1 MPHREGIENKMSGFG
16 VSGFTFCRNA
26 VALGYP
32 LRESIQS
39 ILPIVDEFVVALGP
53 SDDGTGEMLEKI
65 GSPKIRIVES
75 AWDENQTTD
84 ARVLSAQGTFAL
96 SCCRFPWAFHLQAD
110 EVIHEEDLSRL
121 QALLREHLGNRQVLG
136 FMFRFIHFLL
146 DYRSV
151 NPWAF
156 RREVRIVRN
165 DGQLRSAGD
174 SCGFAR
180 KSDGMY
186 LGKKLLGREVLS
198 TGARVFHY
206 SSVMPRNALEKKI
219 SSMIRIRQGDPPT
232 SVLEDLT
239 RKNIAKLERHY
250 SIMKEYRGSHPSVMR
265 ERIAA
270 ADRFRPRVNRLL
282 NWRFYANVLTHGFKG

>member
-1 MPHREGIENKMSGFG
+1 MSGFG
-16 VSGFTFCRNA
+16 LSGFTFCRNA

-53 SDDGTGEMLEKI
+53 SDDGTGELLEKI
-65 GSPKIRIVES
+65 GSHKIRVVET

-84 ARVLSAQGTFAL
+84 ARVLSTQATFAL
-96 SCCRFPWAFHLQAD
+96 SLCRFPWAFHLQAD
-110 EVIHEEDLSRL
+110 EVIHEADLPGL
-121 QALLREHLGNRQVLG
+121 QALMRQHLGNRQVLG

-180 KSDGMY
+180 KSDGLY
-186 LGKKLLGREVLS
+186 LGKKLMGREVLW

-206 SSVMPRNALEKKI
+206 SSVMPRDALEKKI
-219 SSMIRIRQGDPPT
+219 SSMLRIRHGDP
-232 SVLEDLT
+232 SAAALEEMT
-239 RKNIAKLERHY
+239 RNTTEKLERQY
-250 SIMKEYRGSHPSVMR
+250 SIMREYRGSHPSVMQ
-265 ERIAA
+265 ERITAA
-270 ADRFRPRVNRLL
+270 ERFRPRVNRLL
-282 NWRFYANVLTHGFKG
+282 NWRFYANVFTHGFKG

>member
-1 MPHREGIENKMSGFG
+1 MSGFG

-53 SDDGTGEMLEKI
+53 SDDGTAEVIEKI
-65 GSPKIRIVES
+65 RSPKIRIVET
-75 AWDENQTTD
+75 AWDETQTTD
-84 ARVLSAQGTFAL
+84 ARVLSTQATIAL
-96 SCCRFPWAFHLQAD
+96 SRCRFPWAFHLQAD
-110 EVIHEEDLSRL
+110 EVIHEADIPRL
-121 QALLREHLGNRQVLG
+121 QALMREHLENRRVLG
-136 FMFRFIHFLL
+136 LMLRFIHFLL

-151 NPWAF
+151 DPWAF

-180 KSDGMY
+180 KSDGLY
-186 LGKKLLGREVLS
+186 LGKKLLGNVVLW

-219 SSMIRIRQGDPPT
+219 SSMLRIRHGDPHAK
-232 SVLEDLT
+232 VLEEMT
-239 RKNIAKLERHY
+239 RNKIARLERQY
-250 SIMKEYRGSHPSVMR
+250 SFMKEYRGSHPRVMR
-265 ERIAA
+265 DRIAA
-270 ADRFRPRVNRLL
+270 ADRFRPRVNRWL
-282 NWRFYANVLTHGFKG
+282 NWRFYGNVLSHGFKG

>member
-1 MPHREGIENKMSGFG
+1 MSGFG
-16 VSGFTFCRNA
+16 LSGFTFCRNA

-32 LRESIQS
+32 LRESILS
-39 ILPIVDEFVVALGP
+39 ILPIVDEFVVALGH
-53 SDDGTGEMLEKI
+53 SDDGTGELLEKI

-84 ARVLSAQGTFAL
+84 ARVLSEQATFAL
-96 SCCRFPWAFHLQAD
+96 SHCRFPWAFHLQAD
-110 EVIHEEDLSRL
+110 EVIHEADLPGL
-121 QALLREHLGNRQVLG
+121 QALIRQHNGNRQVLG

-180 KSDGMY
+180 KSDGLY
-186 LGKKLLGREVLS
+186 LGKELLGREVLW
-198 TGARVFHY
+198 TGARVYHY
-206 SSVMPRNALEKKI
+206 SSVMPRSALEKKI
-219 SSMIRIRQGDPPT
+219 SSMSRIRYGDPPPET
-232 SVLEDLT
+232 LKEMT
-239 RKNIAKLERHY
+239 RMGIAKLERQY
-250 SIMKEYRGSHPSVMR
+250 SIMREYRGSHPSVMQ

-270 ADRFRPRVNRLL
+270 AERFRPRVNRML
-282 NWRFYANVLTHGFKG
+282 NWRFYANVFTHGFKG

>member
-1 MPHREGIENKMSGFG
+1 MSGFG
-16 VSGFTFCRNA
+16 LSGFTFCRNA

-53 SDDGTGEMLEKI
+53 SDDATGELLEKI
-65 GSPKIRIVES
+65 GSPKIRVVKTD
-75 AWDENQTTD
+75 WDENQTTD
-84 ARVLSAQGTFAL
+84 ARVLSTQATFAL
-96 SCCRFPWAFHLQAD
+96 SFCRFPWAFHLQAD
-110 EVIHEEDLSRL
+110 EVIHEADLPGL
-121 QALLREHLGNRQVLG
+121 HALMRQHLGNRQVLG

-180 KSDGMY
+180 KSDGLY
-186 LGKKLLGREVLS
+186 LGKKLLGREVLW

-206 SSVMPRNALEKKI
+206 SSVMPRDALEKKT
-219 SSMIRIRQGDPPT
+219 SSMLRIRHGDP
-232 SVLEDLT
+232 SAAVLEGLT
-239 RKNIAKLERHY
+239 RNTIEKLERQY
-250 SIMKEYRGSHPSVMR
+250 SIMREYRGSHPSVMR

-270 ADRFRPRVNRLL
+270 AERFRPRVNRLL
-282 NWRFYANVLTHGFKG
+282 NWRFYANVLAHGFKG

>member
-1 MPHREGIENKMSGFG
+1 MSGFG
-16 VSGFTFCRNA
+16 LSGFTFCRNA

-53 SDDGTGEMLEKI
+53 SDDGTGELLERI
-65 GSPKIRIVES
+65 GSPKIRIFETT
-75 AWDENQTTD
+75 WDESQTID
-84 ARVLSAQGTFAL
+84 ARVLSTQGTFAL
-96 SCCRFPWAFHLQAD
+96 SRCRFPWAFHLQAD
-110 EVIHEEDLSRL
+110 EVIHEADLPRL
-121 QALLREHLGNRQVLG
+121 QALMREHLENREVLG

-146 DYRSV
+146 DYRTV

-180 KSDGMY
+180 ISDGTY
-186 LGKKLLGREVLS
+186 LGKKLLGREVVW

-206 SSVMPRNALEKKI
+206 SSVMPRDALEKKI
-219 SSMIRIRQGDPPT
+219 SSMIRIRQGNPPA

-239 RKNIAKLERHY
+239 RKNIARLEKQY
-250 SIMKEYRGSHPSVMR
+250 SIMKEYRGEHPSVMK

-270 ADRFRPRVNRLL
+270 AGRFRPRINRLL

>member
-1 MPHREGIENKMSGFG
+1 MSGFG
-16 VSGFTFCRNA
+16 LSGFTFCRNA

-53 SDDGTGEMLEKI
+53 SDDGTGEMVEKI
-65 GSPKIRIVES
+65 GSPKIRIVETT
-75 AWDENQTTD
+75 WDENQTTD
-84 ARVLSAQGTFAL
+84 ARVLSTQATFAL

-110 EVIHEEDLSRL
+110 EVIHEEDLPGL
-121 QALLREHLGNRQVLG
+121 QALMREHLGNRQVLG
-136 FMFRFIHFLL
+136 FMFRFLHFLL

-151 NPWAF
+151 DPWAF

-180 KSDGMY
+180 KSDGLY
-186 LGKKLLGREVLS
+186 LGKKLLGREVLW

-206 SSVMPRNALEKKI
+206 STVMQRDVLEKKI
-219 SSMIRIRQGDPPT
+219 SSMLRIRHGDPPPAA
-232 SVLEDLT
+232 LEEMT
-239 RKNIAKLERHY
+239 RTTVEKLERQY
-250 SIMKEYRGSHPSVMR
+250 SIMKEYRGSHPRVMR
-265 ERIAA
+265 DRIAA
-270 ADRFRPRVNRLL
+270 ADPFRPRVNRWL
-282 NWRFYANVLTHGFKG
+282 NWRFYGNVFTHGFKG

>member
-1 MPHREGIENKMSGFG
+1 MSGFG
-16 VSGFTFCRNA
+16 LSGFTFCRNA

-53 SDDGTGEMLEKI
+53 SDDGTGDLLEKI
-65 GSPKIRIVES
+65 GSPKIRIVETV
-75 AWDENQTTD
+75 WDESQTTD
-84 ARVLSAQGTFAL
+84 ARVLSTQATFAL

-110 EVIHEEDLSRL
+110 EVIHEADLPRL
-121 QALLREHLGNRQVLG
+121 QALMREHLGNREVLG

-146 DYRSV
+146 DYRTV

-165 DGQLRSAGD
+165 DGRLRSAGD

-186 LGKKLLGREVLS
+186 LGRKLLGREVLW

-219 SSMIRIRQGDPPT
+219 SSMNRIRFGDPPSET
-232 SVLEDLT
+232 LKEMT
-239 RKNIAKLERHY
+239 RIGIAKLERQY
-250 SIMKEYRGSHPSVMR
+250 SIMKEYHGSHPSVMQ
-265 ERIAA
+265 ERIAEA
-270 ADRFRPRVNRLL
+270 VRFRPRVNRLL
-282 NWRFYANVLTHGFKG
+282 NWRFYSNVLTHGFKG

>member
-1 MPHREGIENKMSGFG
+1 MSGFG
-16 VSGFTFCRNA
+16 LSGFTFCRNA

-53 SDDGTGEMLEKI
+53 SDDGTGELLEKI

-75 AWDENQTTD
+75 PWDESLTTD
-84 ARVLSAQGTFAL
+84 ARVLSTQATFAL
-96 SCCRFPWAFHLQAD
+96 SHCRFPWAFHLQAD
-110 EVIHEEDLSRL
+110 EVIHEEDLPRL
-121 QALLREHLGNRQVLG
+121 ESLMREHLGNREVLG
-136 FMFRFIHFLL
+136 FMFRFIHFYL
-146 DYRSV
+146 DYRTV

-180 KSDGMY
+180 KSDGLY
-186 LGKKLLGREVLS
+186 LGKKLLGREVLW

-219 SSMIRIRQGDPPT
+219 FSMLRIRHGDPPPL
-232 SVLEDLT
+232 VLEEMT
-239 RKNIAKLERHY
+239 RKNIAGLERKY

-265 ERIAA
+265 DRIAA
-270 ADRFRPRVNRLL
+270 TERFRRRVNRWM
-282 NWRFYANVLTHGFKG
+282 NWRFYGNVFTHGFKG

>member
-1 MPHREGIENKMSGFG
+1 MSGFG

-26 VALGYP
+26 LALGYP

-53 SDDGTGEMLEKI
+53 SDDRTAESLENI
-65 GSPKIRIVES
+65 GSPKIRIVETT
-75 AWDENQTTD
+75 WDENQTTD
-84 ARVLSAQGTFAL
+84 ARVLSTQATFAL

-110 EVIHEEDLSRL
+110 EVIHEEDLPGL
-121 QALLREHLGNRQVLG
+121 QALMREHLGNPQVLG

-151 NPWAF
+151 DPWAF

-180 KSDGMY
+180 KSDGLY
-186 LGKKLLGREVLS
+186 LGKKLLGREVLW

-206 SSVMPRNALEKKI
+206 SSVMRRDALEKKI
-219 SSMIRIRQGDPPT
+219 SSMLRIRHGDPPPA
-232 SVLEDLT
+232 VLKEMT
-239 RKNIAKLERHY
+239 RNTIERLERQY

-265 ERIAA
+265 DRIAA
-270 ADRFRPRVNRLL
+270 TDRFRPRVSRLL
-282 NWRFYANVLTHGFKG
+282 NWRFYGNVLTHGFKG

>member
-1 MPHREGIENKMSGFG
+1 MSGFG
-16 VSGFTFCRNA
+16 LSGFTICRNA

-53 SDDGTGEMLEKI
+53 SDDGTGEMVENI

-75 AWDENQTTD
+75 PWDENQTTD
-84 ARVLSAQGTFAL
+84 ARVLSTQATFAL
-96 SCCRFPWAFHLQAD
+96 SHCRFPWAFHLQAD
-110 EVIHEEDLSRL
+110 EVIHEEDLPRL
-121 QALLREHLGNRQVLG
+121 QSLMREHLGNREVLG
-136 FMFRFIHFLL
+136 FMFHFIHFLL
-146 DYRSV
+146 DYRTV

-180 KSDGMY
+180 KSDGLY
-186 LGKKLLGREVLS
+186 LGKKLLGKEVLW

-206 SSVMPRNALEKKI
+206 SSVMPRDALAKKI
-219 SSMIRIRQGDPPT
+219 ASMLRIRHGDPPV
-232 SVLEDLT
+232 SDLEEMT
-239 RKNIAKLERHY
+239 RNNIENLERQY
-250 SIMKEYRGSHPSVMR
+250 SIMKEYRGSHPSVMQD
-265 ERIAA
+265 RIAA
-270 ADRFRPRVNRLL
+270 TGRFRPRVNRLL
-282 NWRFYANVLTHGFKG
+282 NWRFYANVFTHGFKG

>member
-1 MPHREGIENKMSGFG
+1 MSGFG

-53 SDDGTGEMLEKI
+53 SDDGTGEMVENI
-65 GSPKIRIVES
+65 GSPKIRIVQS
-75 AWDENQTTD
+75 PWDENETTD
-84 ARVLSAQGTFAL
+84 ARVLSTQSTFAL
-96 SCCRFPWAFHLQAD
+96 SHCRFPWAFHLQAD
-110 EVIHEEDLSRL
+110 EVIHEEDLPGL
-121 QALLREHLGNRQVLG
+121 QSLMREHLGNREVLG

-146 DYRSV
+146 DYRTV

-180 KSDGMY
+180 KSDGLY
-186 LGKKLLGREVLS
+186 LGRKLLGKEVLW

-206 SSVMPRNALEKKI
+206 SSVMPRDALEKKI
-219 SSMIRIRQGDPPT
+219 ASMNRIRHGDPPAT
-232 SVLEDLT
+232 VLEKLT
-239 RKNIAKLERHY
+239 RNNVEKLERQY

-265 ERIAA
+265 DRIAA
-270 ADRFRPRVNRLL
+270 AGRFRPRVSRLL

>member
-1 MPHREGIENKMSGFG
+1 MSGFG

-39 ILPIVDEFVVALGP
+39 ILPIVDEFVVALAP
-53 SDDGTGEMLEKI
+53 SDDGTGELIERI
-65 GSPKIRIVES
+65 GSPKIRIVEA
-75 AWDENQTTD
+75 AWDESLTTD
-84 ARVLSAQGTFAL
+84 ARVLATQATFAL

-110 EVIHEEDLSRL
+110 EVIHEEDLPGL
-121 QALLREHLGNRQVLG
+121 QALMREHLGNREVLG

-165 DGQLRSAGD
+165 DGRFRSAGD

-186 LGKKLLGREVLS
+186 LGKKLLGREVLR

-206 SSVMPRNALEKKI
+206 SSVMPRSALEKKI
-219 SSMIRIRQGDPPT
+219 SSMNRIRHGDPPAD
-232 SVLEDLT
+232 VLEEMT
-239 RKNIAKLERHY
+239 RKGIARLEREY

-270 ADRFRPRVNRLL
+270 AERFRPRVNRLL
-282 NWRFYANVLTHGFKG
+282 NWRFYLNVFTHGFKG

>member
-1 MPHREGIENKMSGFG
+1 MSGFG
-16 VSGFTFCRNA
+16 LSGFTFCRNA

-32 LRESIQS
+32 LRESIES

-53 SDDGTGEMLEKI
+53 SDDGTGDLLEKI

-96 SCCRFPWAFHLQAD
+96 SHCRFPWAFHLQAD
-110 EVIHEEDLSRL
+110 EVIHEEDLPRL
-121 QALLREHLGNRQVLG
+121 QALMREHHGNRQVLG

-146 DYRSV
+146 DYRTV

-180 KSDGMY
+180 KSDGLY
-186 LGKKLLGREVLS
+186 LGKKLLGREVLR

-206 SSVMPRNALEKKI
+206 SSVMPRSALEKKI
-219 SSMIRIRQGDPPT
+219 SSMSRIRYGDPPAE
-232 SVLEDLT
+232 VLEEMA
-239 RKNIAKLERHY
+239 RNGIVKLERQY

-270 ADRFRPRVNRLL
+270 SERFRPRVNRLL
-282 NWRFYANVLTHGFKG
+282 NWRFYANVFAHGFKG

>member
-1 MPHREGIENKMSGFG
+1 MSGFG
-16 VSGFTFCRNA
+16 LSGFTFCRNA

-53 SDDGTGEMLEKI
+53 SDDGTGELIERI
-65 GSPKIRIVES
+65 GSPKIRIVET
-75 AWDENQTTD
+75 AWDENQMTD
-84 ARVLSAQGTFAL
+84 ARVLSTQATFAL

-110 EVIHEEDLSRL
+110 EVIHEADLPGLKALML
-121 QALLREHLGNRQVLG
+121 QHLENRQALG
-136 FMFRFIHFLL
+136 FMLRFIHFVL
-146 DYRSV
+146 DYRSI

-180 KSDGMY
+180 KSDGLY
-186 LGKKLLGREVLS
+186 LGKNLLGREVLW

-206 SSVMPRNALEKKI
+206 SSVMPRSALEKKI
-219 SSMIRIRQGDPPT
+219 SSMSRIRHGDPPVE
-232 SVLEDLT
+232 SLEKMT
-239 RKNIAKLERHY
+239 RDGIARLERQY
-250 SIMKEYRGSHPSVMR
+250 SIMKEYRGSHPSVMQ

-270 ADRFRPRVNRLL
+270 AERFRPRVNRWL
-282 NWRFYANVLTHGFKG
+282 NWRFYLNLFTHGFKG